1 MHSMTGYGKAEYN
14 QDGINLVIEL
24 KTVNNRFLDLV
35 PKYPR
40 VLLKFDDLIRKTVS
54 AHLSRGRVELFITL
68 KDTRESFKSFTPDIQ
83 LAKRYY
89 DAYLTLK
96 QNFGDLED
104 DLTLSSLIRVPDV
117 LTETSDGD
125 DSCYGEILSNT
136 LVEAL
141 NSLNAMRKVEGEKL
155 KLDLLNRVN
164 EIAKILS
171 TIRERA
177 PEIAKDYQKR
187 LTDRV
192 AEAMQG
198 VDIDQA
204 RLLQEV
210 AIFADKSNIDE
221 EMTRLESHIEQ
232 FKAIVES
239 ENAGRKLDFLVQ
251 EFNREANTICSKS
264 NDIIITDCGLKL
276 KCEIEKIRE
285 QIQNIE

>member
-14 QDGINLVIEL
+14 QDGINLVVEL
-24 KTVNNRFLDLV
+24 KTVNNRFLDVV

-40 VLLKFDDLIRKTVS
+40 VFLKFDDLIRKTVS
-54 AHLSRGRVELFITL
+54 THLSRGRVELFITL
-68 KDTRESFKSFTPDIQ
+68 KDTRESAKSFTPDIQ

-89 DAYLTLK
+89 DAYLALK
-96 QNFGDLED
+96 ESFGDLED

-125 DSCYGEILSNT
+125 DSCYGEILSNV

-141 NSLNAMRKVEGEKL
+141 NALNQMRKVEGEKL
-155 KLDLLNRVN
+155 KVDLLMRVDT
-164 EIAKILS
+164 IAQILT
-171 TIRERA
+171 TIRQRA
-177 PEIAKDYQKR
+177 PQITVEYQKR
-187 LTDRV
+187 LSDRV

-198 VDIDQA
+198 VDYDQS

-221 EMTRLESHIEQ
+221 EMTRLESHIAQ
-232 FKAIVES
+232 FKTIVEG

-264 NDIIITDCGLKL
+264 NDIVITDCGLKL